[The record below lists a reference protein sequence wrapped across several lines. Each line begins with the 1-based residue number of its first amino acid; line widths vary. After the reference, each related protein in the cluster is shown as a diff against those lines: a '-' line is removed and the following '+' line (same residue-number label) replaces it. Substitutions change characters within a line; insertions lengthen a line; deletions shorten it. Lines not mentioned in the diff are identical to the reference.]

1 MHQGLKNVVLALQ
14 SLQYAKD
21 GLDLELEVNRL
32 HAIVDGMA
40 MHHLL
45 NPEHFT
51 HDEMIQTL
59 KYHLQSLCEIK
70 HTLKCN

>member
-1 MHQGLKNVVLALQ
+1 MKNVIQVLQL
-14 SLQYAKD
+14 LDYAKD

-45 NPEHFT
+45 NPEQFT
-51 HDEMIQTL
+51 EDDMKSTL
-59 KYHLQSLCEIK
+59 TYHLQSLCK
-70 HTLKCN
+70 